1 VADRGDPVTQFDA
14 SRPHVARVYDY
25 LLGGKDNFAADRAV
39 GDRMIESLPAVQV
52 GVRAQR
58 DVLGR
63 VVRYLVCE
71 AGLRQLLDIGSG
83 LPTAEN
89 VHEIA
94 QQVEPSTRVV
104 YLDHD
109 PIVLSHAKAL
119 LADDKATF
127 VADGDLRDPAGIVAD
142 PEVREHL
149 DWDQPIGLLM
159 CGILH
164 YILDEENP
172 ADIVATLYQ
181 ALPHGSYVFIHH
193 LLQLDDPASATLQ
206 DQMRSGL
213 GRAKFRTLDQVRPLF
228 GGLEFVEPGLVL
240 VPDWRPDPGTPGVR
254 DHPVLQMA
262 CAGVARK
269 P

>member
-1 VADRGDPVTQFDA
+1 M
-14 SRPHVARVYDY
+14 ARVYDY
-25 LLGGKDNFAADRAV
+25 LLGGKDNFTADRAV
-39 GDRMIESLPAVQV
+39 GDQMIASLPAVQV

-63 VVRYLVCE
+63 VVRYLVGE

-94 QQVEPSTRVV
+94 QRVEPATRVV
-104 YLDHD
+104 YLDND

-119 LADDKATF
+119 LADDKVTF
-127 VADGDLRDPAGIVAD
+127 VADGDLRDPAGILANPD
-142 PEVREHL
+142 VREHL

-164 YILDEENP
+164 YVLDEESP
-172 ADIVATLYQ
+172 ADIVATLYRE
-181 ALPHGSYVFIHH
+181 LPHGSYVFIHH
-193 LLQLDDPASATLQ
+193 LLELDDPASATLQ
-206 DQMRSGL
+206 AQMKAGV
-213 GRAKFRTLDQVRPLF
+213 GRAQFRAMDQVRELF
-228 GGLEFVEPGLVL
+228 DGLELVEPGLVI
-240 VPDWRPDPGTPGVR
+240 VPDWRPDPGTPDAR
-254 DHPVLQMA
+254 HHPVLQMA
-262 CAGVARK
+262 CAGVALK